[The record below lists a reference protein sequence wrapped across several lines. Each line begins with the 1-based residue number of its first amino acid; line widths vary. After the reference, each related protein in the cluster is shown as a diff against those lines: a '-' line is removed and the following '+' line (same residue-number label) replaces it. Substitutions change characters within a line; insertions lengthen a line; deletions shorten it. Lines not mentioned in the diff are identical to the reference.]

1 MSGAD
6 LIYAYFYFIIYSM
19 IGWVC
24 ETTYVSIGKRH
35 FVNRGFFYGPYIPI
49 YGLGSLIALYP
60 LGGNMPSVT
69 PNPFVI
75 FFVGALLCTILE
87 YFTSW
92 LMEKLFHMRWWD
104 YSHKKFNI
112 HGRVCLLNSTLF
124 GIMLLVLVYIVHPMF
139 ANTSG
144 QQVPWSFVEP
154 FVQIFTVIFVI
165 DGIFTLISLIKRKHV
180 IEKMQ
185 KDMEAFQAQFEQDKA
200 VRLAKW
206 DDMRAKQKEKRLAYL
221 ADWDE
226 HKDEFVEWLNQKAD
240 LSDRVHAFHDNMEKL
255 RNLQHTHA
263 ANAFPERQVEEDF
276 VELKKVADEL
286 HKKLK

>member
-1 MSGAD
+1 M
-6 LIYAYFYFIIYSM
+6 
-19 IGWVC
+19 
-24 ETTYVSIGKRH
+24 
-35 FVNRGFFYGPYIPI
+35 
-49 YGLGSLIALYP
+49 
-60 LGGNMPSVT
+60 
-69 PNPFVI
+69 
-75 FFVGALLCTILE
+75 
-87 YFTSW
+87 
-92 LMEKLFHMRWWD
+92 LFR
-104 YSHKKFNI
+104 S
-112 HGRVCLLNSTLF
+112 
-124 GIMLLVLVYIVHPMF
+124 
-139 ANTSG
+139 

-206 DDMRAKQKEKRLAYL
+206 DDMRAKQKEKRLAYV